1 MLCNVHYEIKVTI
14 CGRACK
20 KLQAGMASGQQQ
32 LFLLIDKNKSSF
44 HLKSFIEE
52 TSCKGGKLQCEK

>member
-1 MLCNVHYEIKVTI
+1 
-14 CGRACK
+14 
-20 KLQAGMASGQQQ
+20 MASDQQQ

-52 TSCKGGKLQCEK
+52 TSCKGGKLQYEKWKVWSTC

>member
-20 KLQAGMASGQQQ
+20 KLQAGMASDQQQ

-52 TSCKGGKLQCEK
+52 RSCKGGKLQCEK